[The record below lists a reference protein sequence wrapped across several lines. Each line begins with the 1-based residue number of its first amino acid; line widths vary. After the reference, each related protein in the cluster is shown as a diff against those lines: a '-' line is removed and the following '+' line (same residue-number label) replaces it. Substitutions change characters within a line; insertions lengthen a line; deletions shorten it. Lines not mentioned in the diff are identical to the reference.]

1 MSEDF
6 RLEIALPLD
15 PDGFIRRACPECGR
29 HFKWFVDRGREGES
43 AEDLVHFCPYCRH
56 RGEDWLT
63 DAQGEYVTAK
73 GSAAAAAE
81 FLGDSDAIRFEP
93 DPAVAALKPPREPG
107 DMERRESPCHPEE
120 PVKVLD
126 GWTGLVHCLACGETI

>member
-1 MSEDF
+1 MGEDV

-29 HFKWFVDRGREGES
+29 QFKWFVDRGREEEG
-43 AEDLVHFCPYCRH
+43 AEDPSYFCPYCRH
-56 RGEDWLT
+56 QGEDWLT
-63 DAQGEYVTAK
+63 DSQREYVTAK

-81 FLGDSDAIRFEP
+81 LFGSSGPIRFEP
-93 DPAVAALKPPREPG
+93 DPAVAAMKPPREPG

-126 GWTGLVHCLACGETI
+126 GWSGPVHCLACGEAI